1 MRCRGIGIVKQTCQ
15 LVVIGAGPAGM
26 AAAQTAAEHGV
37 DVTLFDDQAQPG
49 GQIYRNVDTS
59 PLADTS
65 LLGKDYVFG
74 QPLVQAFRH
83 AELDYYACTSVW
95 YLDKAREIGILK
107 QGVSHKISAQRVIVA
122 SGAQERPMPVPN
134 WQLPGVMTAGAGQI
148 LLKSAAMVPDNGV
161 VLAGNGP
168 LMLLLAWQYLRAGVK
183 IHAILDTTS
192 KGNLFRALRYLP
204 RALAAG
210 NDLWKGL
217 RMMLSIATAR
227 VPYYHY
233 VSELRAEGDNQL
245 QAVSFSAAGRHHR
258 IDTDLLLLHQG
269 VIPGLHSL
277 QAAGCKIDWNEAQ
290 QCWQTKVDAWGETSL
305 SGIFVAGDGAAI
317 GGAVAAS
324 LSGQLTGLQV
334 AHQLGFLDAG
344 RRDHLARP
352 IIKARDRQLAIR
364 PFLDAL
370 YRVAD
375 AGLIPP
381 DDTVVCRCEE
391 VSAREIRDVIAL
403 GCIGPN
409 QAKAFTRCGMGPCQG
424 RFCAATVEQIFARQR
439 GESMA
444 DVGHTSARPPLK
456 PITLGQLAGT
466 I

>member
-1 MRCRGIGIVKQTCQ
+1 MKQTCQ

-49 GQIYRNVDTS
+49 GQIYRHVDTS
-59 PLADTS
+59 PLVDTS

-83 AELDYYACTSVW
+83 ADLDYHACTSVW

-107 QGVSHKISAQRVIVA
+107 QGVSYKISAQRVIVA

-134 WQLPGVMTAGAGQI
+134 WQLPGVMTAGAAQI

-168 LMLLLAWQYLRAGVK
+168 LMLLLACQYLRAGVN
-183 IHAILDTTS
+183 IHAILDTNPRS
-192 KGNLFRALRYLP
+192 NLFRALRYLP
-204 RALAAG
+204 RALAAV
-210 NDLWKGL
+210 DSLWKGL
-217 RMMLSIATAR
+217 RMMMSIATAR
-227 VPYYHY
+227 VPYYHG
-233 VSELRAEGDNQL
+233 VSDLRAEGDNRL

-269 VIPGLHSL
+269 VIPGLHIL

-290 QCWQTKVDAWGETSL
+290 QCWQTRLDTWGETSR
-305 SGIFVAGDGAAI
+305 SGIFVAGDGAAT
-317 GGAVAAS
+317 GGAGAAS
-324 LSGQLTGLQV
+324 LSGQITGLQV
-334 AHQLGFLDAG
+334 AHQLGFLDAT

-352 IIKARDRQLAIR
+352 MIKARRRQLAIR

-391 VSAREIRDVIAL
+391 VIAREIRDVIAL
-403 GCIGPN
+403 GCMGPN
-409 QAKAFTRCGMGPCQG
+409 QAKAFTRCGMGLCQG
-424 RFCAATVEQIFARQR
+424 RFCAGTVEQIFAQQR
-439 GESMA
+439 GERVA
-444 DVGHTSARPPLK
+444 DVGHASARPPLK
-456 PITLGQLAGT
+456 PITLGQLAET